1 MSGVPNAISACCM
14 VRVSVLG
21 RMKPIPL
28 LRSLDY
34 EAFAIGNGI
43 KVGQLNPFS
52 CVHALIVETTRPPR
66 WTQESRVEDDGHRL
80 RCPSIP
86 PRMPNPHSRRS
97 LIHGGVRGHVSHT
110 HSCSVRCST
119 ARRSSSGLQ

>member
-52 CVHALIVETTRPPR
+52 SHSGNNEAPTVDTGVTCGGRRSPTPL
-66 WTQESRVEDDGHRL
+66 SFD
-80 RCPSIP
+80 P

-110 HSCSVRCST
+110 PSCSVRCST